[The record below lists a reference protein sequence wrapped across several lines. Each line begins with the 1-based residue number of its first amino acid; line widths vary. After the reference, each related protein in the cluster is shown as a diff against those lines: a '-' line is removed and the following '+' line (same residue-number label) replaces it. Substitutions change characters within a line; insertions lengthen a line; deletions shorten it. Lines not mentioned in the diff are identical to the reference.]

1 MKAFDAEGGTHE
13 SQCGNH
19 RHLPEEDANV
29 THKLWMMIVAA
40 LALLGAAVLWLGFK
54 VLILWLTRD

>member
-1 MKAFDAEGGTHE
+1 MKAFDAQGGTHE

-19 RHLPEEDANV
+19 RHLPEEAVNV
-29 THKLWMMIVAA
+29 TQKLWMIVAA

>member
-1 MKAFDAEGGTHE
+1 MNAFDAEGGTHE
-13 SQCGNH
+13 SQRGNH
-19 RHLPEEDANV
+19 RHLPEEGV
-29 THKLWMMIVAA
+29 SVSQKLWMIVAA